1 MTKPTKLNLERTL
14 QLLRQPDA
22 KLVRLHSNN
31 SRAGFYVWPRG
42 GAHSGRHRPGSAGA
56 QRCPAVR
63 ARLASRSSAELAT
76 GQLAGV
82 ELVPHRARLWL
93 LR

>member
-1 MTKPTKLNLERTL
+1 VTKPTKLNLEKTL

-22 KLVRLHSNN
+22 KLVRMHSNN

-42 GAHSGRHRPGSAGA
+42 AHSGRHRPSAAGA

-82 ELVPHRARLWL
+82 ELVPRRARPWL